1 MKTNRKFA
9 LAWFVIGLSL
19 IKFVGWDGLAEQRAV
34 SEWPRTEA
42 SIISNTVTQ
51 AKDSNDYNLGIRFRV
66 AMDDRVFSYTC
77 IRTSGSKDAMNVQA
91 DTTYAS
97 GALIPLAVNPENPS
111 EFHFP
116 KRVLVPWIAGFVPG
130 IFFLFL
136 GWSVL
141 RSLKKLTSEDR
152 YS

>member
-34 SEWPRTEA
+34 SGWLRGEA
-42 SIISNTVTQ
+42 SVISNTVTQ
-51 AKDSNDYNLGIRFRV
+51 ADDTPEYNLSIRFRV
-66 AMDDRVFSYTC
+66 AMDDRVYSYTC
-77 IRTSGSKDAMNVQA
+77 IRTSGSKDAMDIQA

-97 GALIPLAVNPENPS
+97 GALIPLAVNPANLS

-116 KRVLVPWIAGFVPG
+116 KRVLVPWLAGFIPG

-136 GWSVL
+136 GWSVV
-141 RSLKKLTSEDR
+141 RSLKKPSSKD
-152 YS
+152 